1 LVDQAGFVLSPRYC
15 TSGGLPAVTPT
26 PAAGARPDL
35 LGVSEYGELAVRGLG
50 TIELNFYMRTGRD
63 GMGSIVEDLTS
74 PVDLDR
80 DHWRGGE
87 RAAVTLVEYG
97 DYECPY
103 SGMAFR
109 NIQRLEQQLAGQLR
123 FVFRHLPLTGIHPHA
138 LAAAHFAEAAA
149 LQSRFWAM
157 HELLFHRQKLLE
169 DSQLL
174 GCANQLGLDRNQLLA
189 DLNGQTVCSGS
200 RPTSTVPWPA
210 ALVAPP
216 RCSSTDDGTG
226 LATTKR
232 SWVRPWPPRSRSD
245 DDGRLHPTG
254 PDQAHRASRS
264 RGGLR
269 GVPCDRRLVGP
280 PAHVP
285 DLRQDRLLRLL
296 PQPPRQRHARH
307 DNHPVARSLEPSENW
322 SWCYLDQVGF
332 VLDTGD

>member
-1 LVDQAGFVLSPRYC
+1 
-15 TSGGLPAVTPT
+15 
-26 PAAGARPDL
+26 
-35 LGVSEYGELAVRGLG
+35 
-50 TIELNFYMRTGRD
+50 
-63 GMGSIVEDLTS
+63 MGSIVEDLTS

-189 DLNGQTVCSGS
+189 DLNGQTVWQRVQADVDSALASGA
-200 RPTSTVPWPA
+200 RGTPTLFIDGRRHWAGYDEAVLGA
-210 ALVAPP
+210 ALAAAIKE
-216 RCSSTDDGTG
+216 R
-226 LATTKR
+226 
-232 SWVRPWPPRSRSD
+232 
-245 DDGRLHPTG
+245 
-254 PDQAHRASRS
+254 
-264 RGGLR
+264 
-269 GVPCDRRLVGP
+269 
-280 PAHVP
+280 
-285 DLRQDRLLRLL
+285 
-296 PQPPRQRHARH
+296 
-307 DNHPVARSLEPSENW
+307 
-322 SWCYLDQVGF
+322 
-332 VLDTGD
+332 